1 MPSQGPSRR
10 RGSRSHEE
18 RPAPV
23 LRRSTLVI
31 TNIAK
36 IVGLGIAINEMVIRP
51 NLRESVVAFCAICIL
66 GTQVVEDVVLHAIDR
81 IFSRESE

>member
-1 MPSQGPSRR
+1 MTGQRSPRRKHRSQ
-10 RGSRSHEE
+10 EE
-18 RPAPV
+18 RPAPA

-36 IVGLGIAINEMVIRP
+36 LVGLGIAINEMVIRP
-51 NLRESVVAFCAICIL
+51 TLRESVVAFCAICIL
-66 GTQVVEDVVLHAIDR
+66 GTQVVEDVILHAIDR